1 MLFAFTIMSLNMP
14 LSTFYFPQELSIILC
29 NFITFILMGNIVFI
43 FYDQTSNKMI
53 NFTCINDR
61 YVYLYLTFNVIILII
76 TVYIFENS
84 WAIYVITALTLSFV
98 ILVIVERPY
107 SKPML
112 EF

>member
-1 MLFAFTIMSLNMP
+1 MSLNLP
-14 LSTFYFPQELSIILC
+14 LSTFYFKQELSIIIC

-61 YVYLYLTFNVIILII
+61 YVYLYLIFNVIVLII

-84 WAIYVITALTLSFV
+84 WAIYVITALSISFLV
-98 ILVIVERPY
+98 LVIV
-107 SKPML
+107 
-112 EF
+112 